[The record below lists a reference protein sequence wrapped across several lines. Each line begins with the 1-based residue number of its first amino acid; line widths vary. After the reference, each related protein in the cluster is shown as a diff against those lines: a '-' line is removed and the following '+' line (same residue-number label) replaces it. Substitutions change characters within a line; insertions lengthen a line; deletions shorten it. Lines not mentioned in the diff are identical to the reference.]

1 MRSSTRGLGR
11 VLTVVAISLSAF
23 AARAEWTITTRT
35 ADRAVIDKDVHYLI
49 TIDVKQDDG
58 TPAPDDTKVIVER
71 IDGEAMLF
79 NATTAQIAKIEL
91 KTKNGTASTSVV
103 MGRKPRAEFLVTV
116 VVDPADTTKD
126 EKRSLV
132 IDTLDDV
139 PVGRRLGCF
148 KGAQDEDRSAE
159 PWLDCREEDTYF
171 TFYSGYA
178 VNNFA
183 VPALR
188 GEGGNAT
195 SSDIIAGLDFG
206 HALFRRNPNV
216 LKGERGRGELWVY
229 GETLHGVA
237 STNNCQPPTDHDND
251 SNTPP
256 VGGTCEDDENDVTDT
271 LVGVIEDATT
281 LEAYAGL
288 RYEFQLFP
296 MLDDT
301 GSRLYAKG
309 QVGFISI
316 LGKGVDL
323 IDNHHGGLG
332 IMKVHGRFTDSY
344 AEVGYGRNDLFKTR
358 NNGRWKVDALVTM
371 NMRWPDSAM
380 IRPFIQLTADTD
392 FGSGEDSVQTFFGLD
407 FDLTLLRIF
416 SVRGRE

>member
-1 MRSSTRGLGR
+1 MSSSYRCIGRTLTVAVISLCAAAAQAQVTVTARTSGR
-11 VLTVVAISLSAF
+11 VAI
-23 AARAEWTITTRT
+23 EKIHP
-35 ADRAVIDKDVHYLI
+35 DLI
-49 TIDVKQDDG
+49 EVEVKKADG
-58 TPAPDDTKVIVER
+58 TPVADGTKVTVER
-71 IDGEAMLF
+71 IDGDAMLF
-79 NATTAQIAKIEL
+79 KTATVLGTDAEL
-91 KTKNGTASTSVV
+91 KTTAGRASVSV
-103 MGRKPRAEFLVTV
+103 AMRKQPRAEFLVTV
-116 VVDPADTTKD
+116 ADPADATKIV
-126 EKRSLV
+126 KRSLTV
-132 IDTLDDV
+132 NALDDI
-139 PVGRRLGCF
+139 PSGRRLACF
-148 KGAQDEDRSAE
+148 TALNDDAQSPE
-159 PWLDCREEDTYF
+159 PWLDCREDDTYF

-183 VPALR
+183 VPELK
-188 GEGGNAT
+188 GNKGGTAT

-206 HALFRRNPNV
+206 HALFRRDPKV
-216 LKGERGRGELWVY
+216 ARGKRGRGELWVY

-237 STNNCQPPTDHDND
+237 STNNCTPADND
-251 SNTPP
+251 PDTPD
-256 VGGTCEDDENDVTDT
+256 TCEDDDDDPTDT

-281 LEAYAGL
+281 LEAYAGF

-296 MLDDT
+296 ILDDT

-332 IMKVHGRFTDSY
+332 IVKVHGRFTDSY
-344 AEVGYGRNDLFKTR
+344 FEAGYGRNDLFKVR

-380 IRPFIQLTADTD
+380 VRPFIQLTADTD
-392 FGSGEDSVQTFFGLD
+392 FGSGADNVQTFFGLD

-416 SVRGRE
+416 SVRGRD